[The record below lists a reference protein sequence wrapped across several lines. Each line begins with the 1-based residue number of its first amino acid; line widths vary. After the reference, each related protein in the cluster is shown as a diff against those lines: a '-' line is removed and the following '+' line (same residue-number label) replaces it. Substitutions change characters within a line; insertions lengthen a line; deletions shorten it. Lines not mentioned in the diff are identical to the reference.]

1 MDNLES
7 EIENQFPREITSKQI
22 GNLVL
27 KQLSQISQVAYIR
40 FASVYENFTSIE
52 DFVATL
58 KKLQNSPE
66 NSGNN
71 PEPQSP
77 ISENE
82 NKKNQT
88 TNQ

>member
-1 MDNLES
+1 MKKTGIESELLDSIVDNLES

-58 KKLQNSPE
+58 KK
-66 NSGNN
+66 
-71 PEPQSP
+71 
-77 ISENE
+77 IA
-82 NKKNQT
+82 KFTRKFRK
-88 TNQ
+88 